1 MESFN
6 EKVER
11 EDEEHIIGYRRKPRR
26 KRRKTLGVIAFC
38 LAFLTLLT
46 LAAIGAYAFLRF
58 RGNLLSG
65 GDLTLVT
72 VAIIVCTAVAGI
84 ALILAVTTLFLRRQR
99 KGFAIAGLLI
109 SLVVLLI
116 CVAAMYIYQYIFA
129 DLRHDAAMSALED
142 DELNV
147 VEIDNGEVIRE
158 TEALE
163 STASVEELERLS
175 QEKEVEFEKLTD
187 TAIPEEAL
195 AKMDT
200 GDPAGPSYLL
210 SGSEQITNFL
220 LFGTDAYN
228 SSDSII
234 VLSLDRAHNKIKLIS
249 IPRDSY
255 VFMPQWG
262 SYAKMAYAYTWGG
275 AQSAIRTVNQNYSL
289 NVTDYVTVNFE
300 QLEEIIDLL
309 GGVNVELGEEDYA
322 YSSYMTGAQALRY
335 SRDRSDCE
343 LNRTKRQRRVVTAI
357 LDEVRQMS
365 ITEYPAFIRTCL
377 GMCTTSF
384 SSSELIEL
392 CMEVTQNSYSVESY
406 SVLEH
411 VDYWGGQLGE
421 HQYFYVVYDLNRA
434 SDWMYRTIYED
445 FYVSGYEEEKTAE

>member
-1 MESFN
+1 MESYN

-11 EDEEHIIGYRRKPRR
+11 EDEEHFSGYRRNPRR
-26 KRRKTLGVIAFC
+26 KRRKTMGVIAVC
-38 LAFLTLLT
+38 LAFLTLLA
-46 LAAIGAYAFLRF
+46 LAAVGAYAFLRF

-65 GDLTLVT
+65 SDLTLFT
-72 VAIIVCTAVAGI
+72 VVIIACAAVAGV

-99 KGFAIAGLLI
+99 KGLAVAGLLI

-129 DLRHDAAMSALED
+129 DLRHDEAMNALAEA
-142 DELNV
+142 ELNV

-158 TEALE
+158 TETLE

-175 QEKEVEFEKLTD
+175 REKEVEFEHLTD
-187 TAIPEEAL
+187 GDIPEEAL
-195 AKMDT
+195 AKMDA
-200 GDPAGPSYLL
+200 GDPVGPSYLL

-220 LFGTDAYN
+220 LFGTDVN
-228 SSDSII
+228 DSSDSII
-234 VLSLDRAHNKIKLIS
+234 VLSLDRAHSKIKLIS

-255 VFMPQWG
+255 VLMPQWG
-262 SYAKMAYAYTWGG
+262 SYAKLAYAYTWGG
-275 AQSAIRTVNQNYSL
+275 AQLAISTVNRNYAL
-289 NVTDYVTVNFE
+289 NVMDYVTVDFE
-300 QLEEIIDLL
+300 QLKEIIDLL
-309 GGVNVELGEEDYA
+309 GGVDVELGEEDYG
-322 YSSYMTGAQALRY
+322 YSSHMTGAQALRY
-335 SRDRSDCE
+335 SRDRSDSE

-357 LDEVRQMS
+357 LDAVRQMP
-365 ITEYPAFIRTCL
+365 ITEYPSFIRTCL

-392 CMEVTQNSYSVESY
+392 CMEVTQNSYSVESF

-411 VDYWGGQLGE
+411 VDYWGGKLGE
-421 HQYFYVVYDLNRA
+421 MQYFYVVYDLNRA

-445 FYVSGYEEEKTAE
+445 LYVSGYEAEKTAK

>member
-1 MESFN
+1 MESF
-6 EKVER
+6 EEEVER
-11 EDEEHIIGYRRKPRR
+11 QDGQRPVGYQRKPRK
-26 KRRKTLGVIAFC
+26 KRRKTMGVISFC

-46 LAAIGAYAFLRF
+46 LAGLGAYAFLRF

-72 VAIIVCTAVAGI
+72 VAIIFCAAVAGI

-99 KGFAIAGLLI
+99 KGLAVAGLLI

-129 DLRHDAAMSALED
+129 DLRHDEAMNALKEA
-142 DELNV
+142 ELNV
-147 VEIDNGEVIRE
+147 VEIENGEVIRE
-158 TEALE
+158 TEVLE
-163 STASVEELERLS
+163 STSSVEELERLS
-175 QEKEVEFEKLTD
+175 LEKEVEFENLTD
-187 TAIPEEAL
+187 RDIPEEAL
-195 AKMDT
+195 AKMN
-200 GDPAGPSYLL
+200 GSDPVGASYLL

-220 LFGTDAYN
+220 LFGTDVNA

-255 VFMPQWG
+255 VLMPQWG
-262 SYAKMAYAYTWGG
+262 SYAKLAYAYTWGG
-275 AQSAIRTVNQNYSL
+275 AQLAISTVNRNYAL
-289 NVTDYVTVNFE
+289 NVTDYVAVDFD
-300 QLEEIIDLL
+300 QLKEIIDLL
-309 GGVNVELGEEDYA
+309 GGVDVELGEEDYG
-322 YSSYMTGAQALRY
+322 YSSHMSGDQALRY
-335 SRDRSDCE
+335 SRDRSDSE

-357 LDEVRQMS
+357 LDTVRQMP

-384 SSSELIEL
+384 SSAELIEL
-392 CMEVTQNSYSVESY
+392 CMEVTQNSYGVESG

-411 VDYWGGQLGE
+411 VDYWGGKLGE
-421 HQYFYVVYDLNRA
+421 MQYFYVVYDLNRA

-445 FYVSGYEEEKTAE
+445 LYVSGYEAEKTAK

>member
-1 MESFN
+1 MESF
-6 EKVER
+6 EEEVER
-11 EDEEHIIGYRRKPRR
+11 QDGQRPVGYQRKPRK
-26 KRRKTLGVIAFC
+26 KRRKTMGVISFC

-46 LAAIGAYAFLRF
+46 LAGLGAYAFLRF

-72 VAIIVCTAVAGI
+72 VAIIFCAAVAGI

-99 KGFAIAGLLI
+99 KGLAVAGLLI

-129 DLRHDAAMSALED
+129 DLRHDEAMNALKEA
-142 DELNV
+142 ELNV
-147 VEIDNGEVIRE
+147 VEIENGEVIRE
-158 TEALE
+158 TEVLE
-163 STASVEELERLS
+163 STSSVEELERLS
-175 QEKEVEFEKLTD
+175 LEKEVEFENLTD
-187 TAIPEEAL
+187 RDIPEEAL
-195 AKMDT
+195 AKMN
-200 GDPAGPSYLL
+200 GSDPVGASYLL

-220 LFGTDAYN
+220 LFGTDVNA

-255 VFMPQWG
+255 VLMPQWG
-262 SYAKMAYAYTWGG
+262 SYAKLAYAYTWGG
-275 AQSAIRTVNQNYSL
+275 AQLAISTVNRNYAL
-289 NVTDYVTVNFE
+289 NVTDYVAVDFD
-300 QLEEIIDLL
+300 QLKEIIDLL
-309 GGVNVELGEEDYA
+309 GGVDVELGEEDYG
-322 YSSYMTGAQALRY
+322 YSSHMSGDQALRY
-335 SRDRSDCE
+335 SRDRSDSE

-357 LDEVRQMS
+357 LDAVRQMP

-384 SSSELIEL
+384 SSAELIEL
-392 CMEVTQNSYSVESY
+392 CMEVTQNSYGVESG

-411 VDYWGGQLGE
+411 VDYWGGKLGE
-421 HQYFYVVYDLNRA
+421 MQYFYVVYDLNRA

-445 FYVSGYEEEKTAE
+445 LYVSGYEAEKTAK